1 MRFLC
6 CSRAQQIHT
15 DGSLST
21 PIILVM
27 TPRPAEGRA
36 GQRLTCQ
43 ARANSSRLLATVPS
57 GSISSLLA
65 SLSLVPRR
73 PADRPVGQGRQDGP

>member
-1 MRFLC
+1 MRFLR
-6 CSRAQQIHT
+6 CSRAQPIHT

-36 GQRLTCQ
+36 GPRLTCQ